1 MDRRDPTPVDRRHV
15 VLVGLMGAGKT
26 TVGQLVAAELGR
38 RFVDLDDAVEQAAG
52 TTIAAMVAS
61 GDEAGFRR
69 LEASTLALVV
79 ADDDPVVVSTG
90 GGAVLDAHSR
100 ALLGGDPVVVWL
112 CVDPAT
118 VAQRLDAHDIARR
131 PLLDGDPVATLRRL
145 ADERGPLYAEV
156 ADVCIDA
163 GADPGSVA
171 ASVVAALVADSDD
184 VQTGPEL

>member
-1 MDRRDPTPVDRRHV
+1 MDSRDRTVGRRRHV
-15 VLVGLMGAGKT
+15 VLVGLMGTGKT
-26 TVGQLVAAELGR
+26 TVGQLVAADLGR
-38 RFVDLDDAVEQAAG
+38 QFVDLDDAVEQAAG
-52 TTIAAMVAS
+52 TTIAAMVGS

-69 LEASTLALVV
+69 LEAATLASVV
-79 ADDDPVVVSTG
+79 AGDDPVVVSTG
-90 GGAVLDAHSR
+90 GGAVLDGHSR

-118 VAQRLDAHDIARR
+118 VARRLDSHELARR

-163 GADPGSVA
+163 SADPVSVA
-171 ASVVAALVADSDD
+171 ASVVAALPGGDD
-184 VQTGPEL
+184 AQTGSEL